1 MSWLS
6 HFTGWVGEKKNTI
19 LPIVTGLAGF
29 AAGMIPGVGGA
40 LSKQVDKWG
49 SKISGA
55 SDALQGLSGGGV
67 ASPNS
72 AAVTAVEPASLPS
85 MSFDPAER
93 AAPAGNGPSPMLIG
107 GGILLAALLFGGS
120 SNRR

>member
-6 HFTGWVGEKKNTI
+6 HFTGWVGEKKSTL

-29 AAGMIPGVGGA
+29 AAGLLPGVGGA

-49 SKISGA
+49 AKLSDA
-55 SDALQGLSGGGV
+55 SDSLDSVNGIV
-67 ASPNS
+67 SPGS
-72 AAVTAVEPASLPS
+72 RTVTAVEPASLPTTS
-85 MSFDPAER
+85 TDTVQRP
-93 AAPAGNGPSPMLIG
+93 APAGNGPSPMLIG

>member
-6 HFTGWVGEKKNTI
+6 HFTGWVGEKKNAI

-29 AAGMIPGVGGA
+29 AAGMLPGVGGA

-55 SDALQGLSGGGV
+55 SDALQGLGGGA

-72 AAVTAVEPASLPS
+72 PAVTAVEPASAPTTSLDAAQRP
-85 MSFDPAER
+85 
-93 AAPAGNGPSPMLIG
+93 APASSGPSPILIG
-107 GGILLAALLFGGS
+107 GGILLAALLLGG